1 MKIRTTIAV
10 MAAKITGHV
19 CKLMG
24 RQGVTWAGKVA
35 MKICPDILEEL
46 SSQVR
51 EKIFVVCGTNGKTT
65 TNNMLCAG
73 LEAEGKKVIC
83 NHTGS
88 NMLNGVWQPLY
99 WGQNSAENW
108 MRIMPVSR
116 WMRHP
121 QDMCSQGSD
130 RIYGYDQSVP

>member
-65 TNNMLCAG
+65 TNNMLCAA
-73 LEAEGKKVIC
+73 LRQREKRSSAIIPVQTCSTE
-83 NHTGS
+83 
-88 NMLNGVWQPLY
+88 LWQPLY

-130 RIYGYDQSVP
+130 RIIWL

>member
-51 EKIFVVCGTNGKTT
+51 EKN
-65 TNNMLCAG
+65 
-73 LEAEGKKVIC
+73 IC
-83 NHTGS
+83 S
-88 NMLNGVWQPLY
+88 
-99 WGQNSAENW
+99 
-108 MRIMPVSR
+108 MRNQ
-116 WMRHP
+116 WKDHN
-121 QDMCSQGSD
+121 Q
-130 RIYGYDQSVP
+130 

>member
-24 RQGVTWAGKVA
+24 RQGVTWAGKIA
-35 MKICPDILEEL
+35 LKICPDILEEL

-88 NMLNGVWQPLY
+88 NMLNGVWQLLC
-99 WGQNSAENW
+99 WAQDSAENW
-108 MRIMPVSR
+108 MRTMPVLR
-116 WMRHP
+116 LMRLP
-121 QDMCSQGSD
+121 QDTCSQRSN
-130 RIYGYDQSVP
+130 RIIWS

>member
-88 NMLNGVWQPLY
+88 NMLNGVWQPLH

-130 RIYGYDQSVP
+130 RIIWL

>member
-73 LEAEGKKVIC
+73 LEAEGNVRVPKERRGLFHDAAQGVEVEGVELAGAGGC
-83 NHTGS
+83 GQLQFGQGS
-88 NMLNGVWQPLY
+88 NVVEKRRVLGGP
-99 WGQNSAENW
+99 
-108 MRIMPVSR
+108 
-116 WMRHP
+116 
-121 QDMCSQGSD
+121 
-130 RIYGYDQSVP
+130 

>member
-65 TNNMLCAG
+65 
-73 LEAEGKKVIC
+73 
-83 NHTGS
+83 
-88 NMLNGVWQPLY
+88 
-99 WGQNSAENW
+99 
-108 MRIMPVSR
+108 
-116 WMRHP
+116 
-121 QDMCSQGSD
+121 D
-130 RIYGYDQSVP
+130 RKSVV